1 MVDIHKIKA
10 KPFCYVLPRSGFIN
24 SIDTLQF
31 FITGVGQVVM
41 QVAAATN
48 CKWCYGVE
56 KAEVPAKY
64 ALVRNAHFFCE
75 RFSLESFSRQLK
87 YNKLVA

>member
-1 MVDIHKIKA
+1 
-10 KPFCYVLPRSGFIN
+10 
-24 SIDTLQF
+24 
-31 FITGVGQVVM
+31 M

-64 ALVRNAHFFCE
+64 ALVRNVNFFSE
-75 RFSLESFSRQLK
+75 NFSLESFSMQIFRK
-87 YNKLVA
+87 KNPVNNV

>member
-1 MVDIHKIKA
+1 MLY
-10 KPFCYVLPRSGFIN
+10 PFVMSCSEDGFIN
-24 SIDTLQF
+24 LIETLQF

-64 ALVRNAHFFCE
+64 ALVRKP
-75 RFSLESFSRQLK
+75 SFLHRTAYYK
-87 YNKLVA
+87 YISSGGLRGA

>member
-1 MVDIHKIKA
+1 MSYSED
-10 KPFCYVLPRSGFIN
+10 GFIN
-24 SIDTLQF
+24 LIDTLQFF

-75 RFSLESFSRQLK
+75 SFSLE
-87 YNKLVA
+87 